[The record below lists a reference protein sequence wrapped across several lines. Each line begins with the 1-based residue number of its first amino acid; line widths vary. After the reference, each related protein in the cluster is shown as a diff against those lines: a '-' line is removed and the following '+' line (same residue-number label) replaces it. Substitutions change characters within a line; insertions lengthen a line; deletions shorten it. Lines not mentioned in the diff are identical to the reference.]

1 MHKRQTAILLALA
14 GIILFSTKAIFV
26 KLAYQFNA
34 DPITMLLLRMVFSLP
49 FYVFFAFYRNYEKS
63 IATHK
68 DYGLLILFGFRLI

>member
-49 FYVFFAFYRNYEKS
+49 FYVFLPS
-63 IATHK
+63 IAILK
-68 DYGLLILFGFRLI
+68 NLLRPTKTTGY